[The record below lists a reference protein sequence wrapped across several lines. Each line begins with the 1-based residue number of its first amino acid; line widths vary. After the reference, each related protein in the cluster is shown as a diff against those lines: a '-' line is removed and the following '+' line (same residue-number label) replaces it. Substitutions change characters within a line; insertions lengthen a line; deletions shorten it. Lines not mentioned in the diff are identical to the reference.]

1 MKKNLSILIF
11 IFFSTILF
19 AVSNNTIPD
28 AVQTY
33 RLALNYYE
41 NGDYGK
47 SLRYCEDAILYKK
60 QKVEQ
65 ELDVLKQSLSS
76 KQVRRVGDDIN
87 QILVVLN
94 ERNEKDSIKIINFYI
109 KKKGSDFFENSIS
122 KMLSYIQGIKV
133 FPEAQKL
140 IGDIYK
146 LEGEYD
152 FAEEYY
158 KMALENKNVLDV
170 SDEQYEILYMLADIS
185 RLENDENLMEIRLLN
200 ILVDDKIYNDN
211 GFKSAILETVKTNNS
226 STVEKLFTL
235 YRANNFYSL
244 RAYKELAE
252 YYHDKN
258 ENEKALLFA
267 TLFTITSFTKIY
279 DTIKL
284 RNFDYSYENLGTF
297 FQEASFYSD
306 IVEWGSKNYAWESFY
321 VLAKYA
327 NEYGYTTFA
336 KELLKI
342 LAQFSPERYWQQE
355 AVLQLEKF
363 EEE

>member
-1 MKKNLSILIF
+1 MKKNLSTLIF

-19 AVSNNTIPD
+19 ALSNNTIPD

-33 RLALNYYE
+33 RIALNYYE
-41 NGDYGK
+41 NGDYGT

-65 ELDVLKQSLSS
+65 ELDVLKKSLSS
-76 KQVRRVGDDIN
+76 KQVSRVGDDIN
-87 QILVVLN
+87 QILAVLD
-94 ERNEKDSIKIINFYI
+94 ERNEKDSIKIINFYL

-122 KMLSYIQGIKV
+122 KMISYIQETNV

-152 FAEEYY
+152 FAEDYY
-158 KMALENKNVLDV
+158 KMALENEKVLDV
-170 SDEQYEILYMLADIS
+170 PDEKYEILYMLADIS

-211 GFKSAILETVKTNNS
+211 GFKSAIIGTVKTNNN

-235 YRANNFYSL
+235 YRADNFYSL

-252 YYHDKN
+252 YYHEKN
-258 ENEKALLFA
+258 ESEKALLFA

-284 RNFDYSYENLGTF
+284 RNFDYSYENLETF

-306 IVEWGSKNYAWESFY
+306 IVEWGSKNSAWKSFN

-327 NEYGYTTFA
+327 NEYGYTTFG

-342 LAQFSPERYWQQE
+342 LVQFSPERYWQQE

-363 EEE
+363 E